1 MSRILD
7 RITSPTDLKVLTLEE
22 LEDLAAE
29 IRETIITTVS
39 RNGGHIAPGPG
50 SGGMALSLHYCLVSP
65 LEKVAGGAGDHA

>member
-39 RNGGHIAPGPG
+39 RNGGHIAPSLG
-50 SGGMALSLHYCLVSP
+50 AVELAIALHYCLDSP
-65 LEKVAGGAGDHA
+65 RDKIL